1 MRVRVIAV
9 GTRLP
14 AWVNSGF
21 ADYQRRLRGADA
33 LELVE
38 IPLARRAA
46 GAAGAVAER
55 AMAAEAAHILA
66 RLEPREF
73 VVALEE
79 RGQLFTTV
87 QLRDWLAQRRRSGA
101 PLAFILGGPDGLAPA
116 VLERSQLRW
125 SLSPLTFPHGL
136 ARVLLAE
143 QLYRASTLLAGHP
156 YHRP

>member
-1 MRVRVIAV
+1 MRVRLIAV

-14 AWVNSGF
+14 AWVDAGF

-38 IPLARRAA
+38 VPLARRTGSG
-46 GAAGAVAER
+46 GAARALEAEAER
-55 AMAAEAAHILA
+55 ILA

-79 RGQLFTTV
+79 RGQMFSTL
-87 QLRDWLAQRRRSGA
+87 QLRDWLAGRRRSGA
-101 PLAFILGGPDGLAPA
+101 PLAFIIGGPDGLAPA
-116 VLERSQLRW
+116 ALARSQLRW
-125 SLSPLTFPHGL
+125 SLAPLTFPHGL
-136 ARVLLAE
+136 VRVLLAE
-143 QLYRASTLLAGHP
+143 QIYRASTLLAGHP

>member
-1 MRVRVIAV
+1 MRVRLIAV

-14 AWVNSGF
+14 AWADAGF

-38 IPLARRAA
+38 IPLARRASSGGDA
-46 GAAGAVAER
+46 R
-55 AMAAEAAHILA
+55 ALEAEAARILA

-79 RGQLFTTV
+79 RGRMFTTL
-87 QLRDWLAQRRRSGA
+87 QLRDWLAERRRSGA
-101 PLAFILGGPDGLAPA
+101 PLAFIIGGPDGLAPA
-116 VLERSQLRW
+116 VLARAQLRW
-125 SLSPLTFPHGL
+125 SLAPLTFPHGL
-136 ARVLLAE
+136 ARVLVAE

>member
-1 MRVRVIAV
+1 MRVRLIAV

-14 AWVNSGF
+14 AWVDAGF

-46 GAAGAVAER
+46 SAAAARSLE
-55 AMAAEAAHILA
+55 AEAARILA

-79 RGQLFTTV
+79 RGRMFTTL
-87 QLRDWLAQRRRSGA
+87 QLRDWLAGRRRDGA
-101 PLAFILGGPDGLAPA
+101 PLAFIIGGPDGLAPA
-116 VLERSQLRW
+116 VLARSQLRW
-125 SLSPLTFPHGL
+125 SLAPLTFPHGL
-136 ARVLLAE
+136 VRVLLAE

>member
-1 MRVRVIAV
+1 MRVRLIAV

-14 AWVNSGF
+14 AWVDAGF

-38 IPLARRAA
+38 IPLARRAGNG
-46 GAAGAVAER
+46 GAAR
-55 AMAAEAAHILA
+55 ALGVEAARILA

-79 RGQLFTTV
+79 RGQMFTTL
-87 QLRDWLAQRRRSGA
+87 QLRDWLAGRPRDGA
-101 PLAFILGGPDGLAPA
+101 PLAFIIGGPDGLAPA
-116 VLERSQLRW
+116 VLARSQLRW
-125 SLSPLTFPHGL
+125 SLAPLTFPHGL
-136 ARVLLAE
+136 VRVLLAE